1 MLAAPKPLPPRLIWE
16 KDFLVQEGGD
26 HICIFLQNIWIL
38 IKMNTIFF
46 FIARNVG
53 KKITGWKSRQKLENL
68 AKKNIFFHVI
78 HLDLIQNPFILRVLV
93 KFLSEK

>member
-1 MLAAPKPLPPRLIWE
+1 M
-16 KDFLVQEGGD
+16 
-26 HICIFLQNIWIL
+26 
-38 IKMNTIFF
+38 
-46 FIARNVG
+46 G

-68 AKKNIFFHVI
+68 AKKKNVFFHVI